1 MCLGRFFCPFFL
13 GGFEALK
20 LLLLRGHNG
29 LHSPYE
35 EPTRLASLVLAV
47 GTGHG
52 EANRGEEE
60 PGRGS
65 PHPGQLISHS
75 RPVAQAVN
83 ARTSFWAVRETAKI
97 VFDPLVSTCW
107 HRDRCVRKA
116 KAMKLPTAP
125 EVAAFMLIVGS
136 FVMGKE
142 AHSNRQTQPMSS
154 CFESRALSLD
164 SILQDG
170 SPCGASYSPR
180 VTSSVRCVGYHR
192 SLRRSLDA
200 VRVCSAAATKSTRPF
215 SCTTLGVR
223 LLASVHCS
231 PFTGVL
237 RMPA

>member
-1 MCLGRFFCPFFL
+1 MPRKSRPGGRRWPRRGRSWR
-13 GGFEALK
+13 GGAWERQPSSGSADFTQPPRRTSRERAHACC
-20 LLLLRGHNG
+20 R
-29 LHSPYE
+29 
-35 EPTRLASLVLAV
+35 RLA
-47 GTGHG
+47 
-52 EANRGEEE
+52 
-60 PGRGS
+60 
-65 PHPGQLISHS
+65 
-75 RPVAQAVN
+75 
-83 ARTSFWAVRETAKI
+83 RETAKI

-215 SCTTLGVR
+215 SCTTLHTVR
-223 LLASVHCS
+223 LLASVHGS